1 VRVAVTRS
9 GGFAGMVRHA
19 EIDSADH
26 PAVARL
32 IQDVRLDEMPEPRAQ
47 PDRFV
52 YEIEIGDRAAQ
63 VGEADLHGPLRDL
76 VDEVMAHGA

>member
-1 VRVAVTRS
+1 MRIAVTRS
-9 GGFAGMVRHA
+9 GGFAGLVRRA

-26 PAVARL
+26 PDVARL
-32 IQDVRLDEMPEPRAQ
+32 LDAVRLDELPEPAPR

-63 VGEADLHGPLRDL
+63 VGEADL
-76 VDEVMAHGA
+76 